1 MPYIGGMTIAADP
14 RAFLYRSGEL
24 DPDSAQRLT
33 AETLAKA
40 DDGELYLQYRKSEAF
55 GFDDGRLKTASYDT
69 QSGFGLRAVS
79 GEMTAFAHSNELSAA
94 AIRRAG
100 ETMALIDP
108 SARPKAT
115 PPQGTNRHLYTDAD
129 PIDLVPFADKVNL
142 CLGVDAAA
150 RARDPRVA
158 QVSVG
163 LSGSWSVVEIVRPD
177 GFVATDIRP
186 LVRLNVSIVV
196 EANGR
201 RETGNFGIGGRY
213 LYDRLMGEE
222 VWNRAI
228 DEALAQA
235 LVNLESVDAP
245 AGEMTVLLGPGWPG
259 VLLHEAVGHGLEGDF
274 NRKGT
279 SAFSGR
285 IGERVAAAG
294 VTVVDDG
301 SIMDRRGSLSIDDE
315 GTPTQENVLIEDGI
329 LKGYMQDR
337 LNARLM
343 GEEVWNRAIDEAL
356 AQALVNLESVD
367 APAGEMTV
375 LLGPGWPGV
384 LLHEAVGHG
393 LEGDFNRKG
402 TSAFSGRIGE
412 RVAAAGVTVVDDG
425 SIMDRRGSLSI
436 DDEGTPTQENVLIED
451 GILKGYMQDRL
462 NARLMGV
469 APTGNGRRQSFEHAP
484 MPRMTNTFM
493 RGGND
498 DPAELMSRVKKGI
511 YAKSFGGGQV
521 DIVSGK
527 FVFSC
532 TEAYR
537 IENGTLGAPIKG
549 ATLIGDGPTV
559 LTKVTGIG
567 NDFALDEGIG
577 MCGKDGQGVPAGVG
591 QPTLL
596 VSGLTVG
603 GTAV

>member
-1 MPYIGGMTIAADP
+1 MTPTADP
-14 RAFLYRSGEL
+14 RSFLYRDQLSPEGAL
-24 DPDSAQRLT
+24 RLT
-33 AETLAKA
+33 AETLGRA
-40 DDGELYLQYRKSEAF
+40 DDGELYLQYRRAEAF

-69 QSGFGLRAVS
+69 NAGFGLRAVS
-79 GEMTAFAHSNELSAA
+79 GEMTAFAHANELSEA

-108 SARPKAT
+108 TTSAKAP
-115 PPQGTNRHLYTDAD
+115 PPQGNNRHLYTDAD
-129 PIDLVPFADKVNL
+129 PLDLVPFADKVNL
-142 CLGVDAAA
+142 CQTIDAAA

-163 LSGSWSVVEIVRPD
+163 LSGTWSVVEVVRPD
-177 GFVATDIRP
+177 GFVATDVRP
-186 LVRLNVSIVV
+186 LVRLNVQIVV
-196 EANGR
+196 EQNGR
-201 RETGNFGIGGRY
+201 RETGTFGIGGRY
-213 LYDRLMGEE
+213 LYDRLFDAAT
-222 VWNRAI
+222 WNRGI

-235 LVNLESVDAP
+235 LVNLDSVAAP

-259 VLLHEAVGHGLEGDF
+259 VILHEAIGHGLEGDF

-285 IGERVAAAG
+285 VGERVAAPG

-301 SIMDRRGSLSIDDE
+301 SIQDRRGSLSIDDE
-315 GTPTQENVLIEDGI
+315 GTPTAE
-329 LKGYMQDR
+329 
-337 LNARLM
+337 
-343 GEEVWNRAIDEAL
+343 
-356 AQALVNLESVD
+356 
-367 APAGEMTV
+367 T
-375 LLGPGWPGV
+375 
-384 LLHEAVGHG
+384 
-393 LEGDFNRKG
+393 
-402 TSAFSGRIGE
+402 
-412 RVAAAGVTVVDDG
+412 
-425 SIMDRRGSLSI
+425 
-436 DDEGTPTQENVLIED
+436 VLIED

-469 APTGNGRRQSFEHAP
+469 APTGNGRRESFAHAP

-493 RGGND
+493 KGGQD
-498 DPAELMSRVKKGI
+498 DPAELLSCVKRGI
-511 YAKSFGGGQV
+511 FAKSFGGGQV

-532 TEAYR
+532 TEAYM
-537 IENGTLGAPIKG
+537 IENGRIGAPIKG

-577 MCGKDGQGVPAGVG
+577 VCGKGGQSVPAGVG

-596 VSGLTVG
+596 VDGLTAG
-603 GTAV
+603 GTAT